1 MAYRRQQDLQKQL
14 SAGDLLVVVHDF
26 DARSG
31 DELTLRRGERIEL
44 LEMDDDFG
52 DGWYLGKHLGRE
64 QNGLFPGVYTTKVP
78 MASPNPHFGGLSQR
92 SSLPSPS
99 STYQPSP
106 VSLVSHHSMQPPTPS
121 SSFASSSQ
129 YHDSSADSNQSSRAT
144 SYNTVQLPISRSAS
158 GMHSSAYSPAMQRS
172 IGQALS
178 DPHNGQESPVM
189 NETLSVIDEHMQD
202 LSTPR
207 NSGPVHELS
216 AGNDSESEYSSH
228 IDRRPS
234 QIGESETDDGEE
246 KLSVAQVRYWDHRQ
260 TADHLRGLGVD
271 SRHCDIFEEQEITG
285 DVLLD
290 MDQSFIYMKEYDFG
304 VMGRRLKTWHKI
316 RDFQDT
322 VKGQHSA
329 RQSFTAGSGHDNS
342 SEDLVRTHSRLGS
355 TNAAVLQ
362 RAPTMSDRSVPAT
375 RLQQE
380 DRPDMSVRPQQ
391 EYSAPTDNMT
401 RIAPLQTQS
410 GNAQRMN
417 PQNDTP
423 PSPWRASMAAASPS
437 RPSAANIRDISHSR
451 RHSSIDFDQQPSF
464 ETPVETPTPTTP
476 HKKQASLDQ
485 GWSMA
490 AARPSTPT
498 AGTPPYLK
506 LDHKREQSFD
516 NENDPSLVTGQS
528 AVDIDRGYFSG
539 GEADNRKKGNVLRKR
554 DSLGSPVH
562 SRQSS
567 MLQDPRQSLAAVKR
581 HSRLSSVDSVRDI
594 VPPVS
599 TASKAY
605 HSSKVNGR
613 FRSASART
621 ASNSQLNGPISPV
634 VTNLENEQAFTK
646 GPGSSQTGHSSIG
659 RNMTISDKARR
670 VMGIRAQSEGV
681 PSSEK
686 DLLAPGG
693 TIPSTIMESPI
704 QSPTGSSTPSAASK
718 SFEIDNTDASS
729 KGTSGSILSP
739 QLSNRARPK
748 VKQETSAYTRGL
760 LHVSPAEAR
769 KTCDYSGWMKK
780 KSSSLIT
787 MWKPRLF
794 ILRGRRL
801 SYYYSEDDTMERGII
816 DISGHKVLIANSD
829 ALVTIHAQVTGAT
842 SSPVPGYPSQS
853 TTAKA
858 SETAAAAKRTSAGA
872 NSPFYFKLVPP
883 KAGISRAVQFT
894 RPTIHIFQVDSL
906 NEGRKW
912 MGEMMKATIEHDMG
926 DFESTNRQK
935 TISLAKAKARK
946 ERPPALKE
954 KDEENQENV
963 VLEKVNKASG
973 LQISGLDFET
983 SPGQEGNSL
992 GLLDEKT
999 NGFDEARSFN
1009 QKVAP
1014 A

>member
-1 MAYRRQQDLQKQL
+1 MAYQRQQDLQKQL
-14 SAGDLLVVVHDF
+14 ATGDLLVVVHDF

-44 LEMDDDFG
+44 VEMDDGFG
-52 DGWYLGKHLGRE
+52 DGWYLGRHLGRE
-64 QNGLFPGVYTTKVP
+64 QTGLFPGVYTTKVP

-106 VSLVSHHSMQPPTPS
+106 VSPILHHSMQPATPP
-121 SSFASSSQ
+121 SSFASSSH
-129 YHDSSADSNQSSRAT
+129 YHDSSADSDKSSRAT
-144 SYNTVQLPISRSAS
+144 SYNTIQLPASRPAS
-158 GMHSSAYSPAMQRS
+158 SMHSSAYSPAMQRS

-178 DPHNGQESPVM
+178 DTHNGQDSTVM
-189 NETLSVIDEHMQD
+189 HETLSVIDEHMQG

-207 NSGPVHELS
+207 NSGPLHELS

-228 IDRRPS
+228 VDRRPS
-234 QIGESETDDGEE
+234 HVGGSETDDGEE
-246 KLSVAQVRYWDHRQ
+246 KLTVDQVRYWDHKQ

-316 RDFQDT
+316 RDFQDA
-322 VKGQHSA
+322 VKGQHTT
-329 RQSFTAGSGHDNS
+329 RQSVTAGSGHDNS

-355 TNAAVLQ
+355 NNATVLQ
-362 RAPTMSDRSVPAT
+362 RVPTMN
-375 RLQQE
+375 
-380 DRPDMSVRPQQ
+380 DRPDPPPRLQQ
-391 EYSAPTDNMT
+391 EYSAPTENMT

-410 GNAQRMN
+410 SNTQRTN
-417 PQNDTP
+417 LQNETP

-451 RHSSIDFDQQPSF
+451 RHSSIDFDQHPSS
-464 ETPVETPTPTTP
+464 ETSVHTPTPTTS
-476 HKKQASLDQ
+476 HQKQASLDQ
-485 GWSMA
+485 DWSMA
-490 AARPSTPT
+490 AARPGTPT
-498 AGTPPYLK
+498 AGPPPYLR
-506 LDHKREQSFD
+506 LNTMREQSFY
-516 NENDPSLVTGQS
+516 NESDPSLVTGQS

-539 GEADNRKKGNVLRKR
+539 GEAENRRKGNVLRKR

-567 MLQDPRQSLAAVKR
+567 MLQESRLTSAAIKR
-581 HSRLSSVDSVRDI
+581 HSRLSSVDSIRDV

-605 HSSKVNGR
+605 HSSKFNGR

-621 ASNSQLNGPISPV
+621 ASNPPVNGPISPI
-634 VTNLENEQAFTK
+634 VTNLEDEQASAK
-646 GPGSSQTGHSSIG
+646 SIG
-659 RNMTISDKARR
+659 LSQPGQTSVVRNMTMSDKARR
-670 VMGIRAQSEGV
+670 MMGIRGQSEGV

-693 TIPSTIMESPI
+693 NFPNTIMESPV

-739 QLSNRARPK
+739 QLSNWARPK
-748 VKQETSAYTRGL
+748 MKQETSAYTRGL
-760 LHVSPAEAR
+760 LNVSPAEAR

-801 SYYYSEDDTMERGII
+801 SYYYSEEDTMERGII
-816 DISGHKVLIANSD
+816 DISGHKVLVANSD

-853 TTAKA
+853 TTVKA
-858 SETAAAAKRTSAGA
+858 SEIAAIPKRTSGGT

-906 NEGRKW
+906 SEGRKW

-926 DFESTNRQK
+926 GFESTNKQK
-935 TISLAKAKARK
+935 TISLAKARARK

-963 VLEKVNKASG
+963 MPEKVTKASG

-983 SPGQEGNSL
+983 PSGQEGNSM
-992 GLLDEKT
+992 GLLDEKM
-999 NGFDEARSFN
+999 NGFDEARSLG
-1009 QKVAP
+1009 QTPAP
-1014 A
+1014 T

>member
-1 MAYRRQQDLQKQL
+1 MAYQRQL
-14 SAGDLLVVVHDF
+14 STGDLLVVVHDF

-44 LEMDDDFG
+44 VEMDDGFG
-52 DGWYLGKHLGRE
+52 DGWYLGRHLGHE
-64 QNGLFPGVYTTKVP
+64 HTGLFPGVYTTKVP
-78 MASPNPHFGGLSQR
+78 VATSNPHFGLASQR

-106 VSLVSHHSMQPPTPS
+106 ISPISHHSMQPATPS
-121 SSFASSSQ
+121 SSFASSSNQ
-129 YHDSSADSNQSSRAT
+129 PDSSVESEQSSRAT
-144 SYNTVQLPISRSAS
+144 SYNTIQLPTSRPAS
-158 GMHSSAYSPAMQRS
+158 SLHSSAYSANVQRS

-178 DPHNGQESPVM
+178 DSHNGQDSPVM

-207 NSGPVHELS
+207 QSGPVHELS

-234 QIGESETDDGEE
+234 QLGGSETDDGEE
-246 KLSVAQVRYWDHRQ
+246 KLTIDQVRYWDHKQ

-322 VKGQHSA
+322 VKGRNSSRLGA
-329 RQSFTAGSGHDNS
+329 IAGSGHGDS

-355 TNAAVLQ
+355 NNATVLPRVPGTN
-362 RAPTMSDRSVPAT
+362 
-375 RLQQE
+375 
-380 DRPDMSVRPQQ
+380 DRPDLPPRPQ
-391 EYSAPTDNMT
+391 EEFSAPTDTMT
-401 RIAPLQTQS
+401 RIPPLQTQS
-410 GNAQRMN
+410 SNTQRMN
-417 PQNDTP
+417 LQHETP

-451 RHSSIDFDQQPSF
+451 RHSSIDFDQHPSF
-464 ETPVETPTPTTP
+464 ETLAQTPTPPTP
-476 HKKQASLDQ
+476 HRKQASLDQ
-485 GWSMA
+485 DWSMA
-490 AARPSTPT
+490 AAHPDTPK
-498 AGTPPYLK
+498 AGTPPFLRFTTM
-506 LDHKREQSFD
+506 REQSFD
-516 NENDPSLVTGQS
+516 NGSDPSLVTGQS

-539 GEADNRKKGNVLRKR
+539 GEADNRKRGSVLRKR

-567 MLQDPRQSLAAVKR
+567 LLQEPRLSSAAVKR
-581 HSRLSSVDSVRDI
+581 HSRLSSVDSIRDA

-605 HSSKVNGR
+605 HSGKFSGR

-621 ASNSQLNGPISPV
+621 ASNPQLTGPISPI
-634 VTNLENEQAFTK
+634 VTNLEDEQTTARTQ
-646 GPGSSQTGHSSIG
+646 SSVG
-659 RNMTISDKARR
+659 RNLTMSDKARR

-681 PSSEK
+681 PSNER
-686 DLLAPGG
+686 DLLVPGSN
-693 TIPSTIMESPI
+693 IPKTIMESPV

-729 KGTSGSILSP
+729 RGTSGSILSP
-739 QLSNRARPK
+739 PLSNRARPK
-748 VKQETSAYTRGL
+748 AKQETSAYTRGL
-760 LHVSPAEAR
+760 LHISPAEAR

-816 DISGHKVLIANSD
+816 DISGHKVLVANSD

-842 SSPVPGYPSQS
+842 SSLVPAQPSQS
-853 TTAKA
+853 TTTKS
-858 SETAAAAKRTSAGA
+858 SESSATTKRTSGGA

-894 RPTIHIFQVDSL
+894 KPTIHIFQVDSL
-906 NEGRKW
+906 HEGRKW
-912 MGEMMKATIEHDMG
+912 MGEMMKATIEHDFTG
-926 DFESTNRQK
+926 FETTNKQK

-954 KDEENQENV
+954 KDEENQENTAP
-963 VLEKVNKASG
+963 EKPQKNSG

-983 SPGQEGNSL
+983 PPGQEGNSM
-992 GLLDEKT
+992 GLLNEKT
-999 NGFDEARSFN
+999 NGFDAARSLS
-1009 QKVAP
+1009 QKPGVA
-1014 A
+1014 

>member
-1 MAYRRQQDLQKQL
+1 MQKQL
-14 SAGDLLVVVHDF
+14 FAGDLLVVVHDF

-44 LEMDDDFG
+44 VEMDDGFG
-52 DGWYLGKHLGRE
+52 DGWYLGKHLGRG
-64 QNGLFPGVYTTKVP
+64 QNGLFPGIYTTKVP
-78 MASPNPHFGGLSQR
+78 MASPNPHFGGLPQR

-99 STYQPSP
+99 SAFQPSP
-106 VSLVSHHSMQPPTPS
+106 ISPMSHHSMQPPTPS

-129 YHDSSADSNQSSRAT
+129 YHDSSADSDKSSRAT
-144 SYNTVQLPISRSAS
+144 SYNTIQMPISRPAS
-158 GMHSSAYSPAMQRS
+158 SMHSSAYSPAMQRS

-178 DPHNGQESPVM
+178 DSHNRQDSPVM

-216 AGNDSESEYSSH
+216 AGIDSESEYSSH
-228 IDRRPS
+228 VDRRPS
-234 QIGESETDDGEE
+234 QIGDSETDDGEE
-246 KLSVAQVRYWDHRQ
+246 KLTVDQVRYWDHKQ

-304 VMGRRLKTWHKI
+304 VMGRRLKTWHKV

-329 RQSFTAGSGHDNS
+329 RRSVTAGSGHDNS
-342 SEDLVRTHSRLGS
+342 SEDLVRTHSRFGS
-355 TNAAVLQ
+355 TSSAALQ
-362 RAPTMSDRSVPAT
+362 RAAAMSEKSDPP
-375 RLQQE
+375 L
-380 DRPDMSVRPQQ
+380 RPQQ

-410 GNAQRMN
+410 GNTQRTN
-417 PQNDTP
+417 LQNDTP
-423 PSPWRASMAAASPS
+423 PSPWRASTAAASPS

-451 RHSSIDFDQQPSF
+451 RHSSIDFDQRSTIESSVQ
-464 ETPVETPTPTTP
+464 TPTPTTP

-485 GWSMA
+485 SWSMA

-506 LDHKREQSFD
+506 LNTMREQSFD
-516 NENDPSLVTGQS
+516 NESDPSLVTGQS
-528 AVDIDRGYFSG
+528 AIDIDRGYFSG
-539 GEADNRKKGNVLRKR
+539 GEADNRKRGNVLRKR

-567 MLQDPRQSLAAVKR
+567 MLQDLRLSSAAVKR
-581 HSRLSSVDSVRDI
+581 HSRLSSVDSIRDV

-605 HSSKVNGR
+605 HSSRFNGR
-613 FRSASART
+613 FRSSSARV
-621 ASNSQLNGPISPV
+621 ASNPHTNGPLSPV
-634 VTNLENEQAFTK
+634 VTNLEDEQAFAK
-646 GPGSSQTGHSSIG
+646 GPGASQATQTSIG
-659 RNMTISDKARR
+659 RNLTMSDKARR

-686 DLLAPGG
+686 DLLAPGSNV
-693 TIPSTIMESPI
+693 PNTIMESPI

-739 QLSNRARPK
+739 QLSKRARPK

-760 LHVSPAEAR
+760 LNVSPAEAR

-842 SSPVPGYPSQS
+842 SSPFPGYPSQS
-853 TTAKA
+853 TSAKA
-858 SETAAAAKRTSAGA
+858 SELTAAPKRTSGGA

-926 DFESTNRQK
+926 GFESTNRQK
-935 TISLAKAKARK
+935 TISLAKARARK

-954 KDEENQENV
+954 KEEENQENV
-963 VLEKVNKASG
+963 MPEKVNKTSG

-983 SPGQEGNSL
+983 PPGQEGNSM

-999 NGFDEARSFN
+999 NGFDEARSLS
-1009 QKVAP
+1009 QEPAP